1 MLTSSMSELSIYE
14 ERSVRARRADVQSLA
29 TVISRL
35 SLWAS
40 VSINLSF
47 ALLGGATE
55 SEDQRVEKFLGQM
68 TLEEKLEYIGG
79 VNAMSIRRIPRLGLP
94 EIRMSD

>member
-1 MLTSSMSELSIYE
+1 M
-14 ERSVRARRADVQSLA
+14 QSLA
-29 TVISRL
+29 TVIRRL

-55 SEDQRVEKFLGQM
+55 SEDQRVEKFLSQM
-68 TLEEKLEYIGG
+68 TLRKNSNTSAE
-79 VNAMSIRRIPRLGLP
+79 
-94 EIRMSD
+94 